1 MRKKIFILFLILI
14 PFNVFALTRAP
25 IDITNETVTSLSQAL
40 NEEIITSEQ
49 LINIYLERINEYNA
63 QYDALIT
70 INENAINEAKELDKE
85 RQNGNIKSLKDT
97 VTRNTYQY
105 DKIERHKKVKE
116 SRREAKKTID
126 EELSIL
132 DEKAS

>member
-1 MRKKIFILFLILI
+1 MPKGRAYRRLKGFSKYISRLKENVHKWLIY
-14 PFNVFALTRAP
+14 
-25 IDITNETVTSLSQAL
+25 DQ
-40 NEEIITSEQ
+40 SE
-49 LINIYLERINEYNA
+49 NRPSPYR
-63 QYDALIT
+63 DAKDWKDLD
-70 INENAINEAKELDKE
+70 ENANV
-85 RQNGNIKSLKDT
+85 KSLKDT

-126 EELSIL
+126 EELSVL